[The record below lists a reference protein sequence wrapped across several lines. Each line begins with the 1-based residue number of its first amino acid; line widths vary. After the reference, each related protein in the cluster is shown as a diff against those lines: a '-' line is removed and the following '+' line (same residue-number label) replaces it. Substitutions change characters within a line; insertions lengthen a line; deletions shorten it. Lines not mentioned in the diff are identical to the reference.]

1 MRRDKRHSLRLL
13 GGAFAAAAL
22 PASAQARMPRIGYLL
37 LNPMSESPTRERQA
51 FLDGLREHGYVPGK
65 NIEIVYRSAQNAEDF
80 MDDVAQELVAEK
92 VDLIVVSGALATLAA
107 KKATSS
113 IPIVIQALGDPVGA
127 GAVRSL
133 SRPEGNVTGVS
144 FLSTELAGKRIQ
156 LIKDLVPAAK
166 RIAVLWDERNSNSR
180 AESAAT
186 VEAAKGIGLRVE
198 PIEVHADA
206 DLRRRL
212 GELRTSRPDA
222 LYVVFEGGLVA
233 NNRTYLAQFAL
244 QERIPLVSGWSFVTE
259 AGGLVSYAPDIPAMF
274 RRSASYVDRILK
286 GAKPRDLPIEQAQ
299 RVELVVNVRTA
310 KALGITLPQSVLVR
324 ADRVLE

>member
-1 MRRDKRHSLRLL
+1 MMDRRCFLATICGLAIASPLR
-13 GGAFAAAAL
+13 
-22 PASAQARMPRIGYLL
+22 AQPHRPRIGYLL
-37 LNPMSESPTRERQA
+37 LNPMSEPPTRERQA

-166 RIAVLWDERNSNSR
+166 SIAVLWDARNSNAR
-180 AESAAT
+180 AESIAT
-186 VEAAKGIGLRVE
+186 VEAAKRIGLKVE
-198 PIEVHADA
+198 PVEVRDDA

-212 GELRTSRPDA
+212 GALKSSRPDA
-222 LYVVFEGGLVA
+222 LYVAFEGGLVA
-233 NNRTYLAQFAL
+233 NHRTHLAQFAL

-286 GAKPRDLPIEQAQ
+286 GAKPSDLPIEQAE
-299 RVELVVNVRTA
+299 RVELVVNVKTA
-310 KALGITLPQSVLVR
+310 RALGITLPQSVLVR